1 MSEYESSDKM
11 VSHPSHYISEDGIEV
26 IDVIKA
32 FTKDLN
38 GMEAVATANI
48 IKYILRWKHKNGV
61 QDIEKAIWYAT
72 YLKNYI
78 EKQKGEK

>member
-1 MSEYESSDKM
+1 MSNYESEDKL
-11 VSHPSHYISEDGIEV
+11 VSHPIHYMSEDGIEV

-32 FTKDLN
+32 FTRDMQ
-38 GMEAVATANI
+38 GMEAVATANV
-48 IKYILRWKHKNGV
+48 IKYILRWKHKNGI

-78 EKQKGEK
+78 EEQKGEK